1 MHKRDRRDAERT
13 SGYRCHSD
21 EGKDDREG
29 PDEHEAEEGK
39 DRWSHGDRYRPQVE
53 RARRGI
59 IARRLNAVGKMS
71 PKTALTMIE
80 LRTCPAFPSAWM
92 EPPVKGNEYR
102 PYINPKT
109 APTIVFDVPTATA
122 HARHR
127 TE

>member
-1 MHKRDRRDAERT
+1 MTATMLSALPAIDATATKART
-13 SGYRCHSD
+13 T
-21 EGKDDREG
+21 GKDQTNTKLRREKAVG
-29 PDEHEAEEGK
+29 PTATDTGH
-39 DRWSHGDRYRPQVE
+39 RWE

-59 IARRLNAVGKMS
+59 IASRLNAVGKMS
-71 PKTALTMIE
+71 PKIALTMIE